1 MLHKIGKNSHWL
13 VPSHRSLGKVR
24 TRGPCLLNFWLWD
37 SLVHNFCPNRMNQS
51 TFYQSLQWI
60 LLWMAQFLVPS
71 RIVLFFFHLV
81 FVSLIVRIDFSRDG
95 GFSKVGFTL
104 QYLVILATHPPNAKH
119 KKFWKDSFLFHQ
131 LNLIMQDSAQI
142 IRSDWMPID
151 WG

>member
-51 TFYQSLQWI
+51 TFLS
-60 LLWMAQFLVPS
+60 
-71 RIVLFFFHLV
+71 IVTVNFTLDGSISSAFEDCTFFFHLV